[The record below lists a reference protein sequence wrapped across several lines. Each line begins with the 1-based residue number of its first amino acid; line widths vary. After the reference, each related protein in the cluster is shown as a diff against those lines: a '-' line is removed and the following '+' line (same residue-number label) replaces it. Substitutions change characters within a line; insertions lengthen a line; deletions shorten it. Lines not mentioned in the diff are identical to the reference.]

1 MEKGNENNM
10 HERSAGTGSVMLA
23 VPQILQNP
31 ELPNGCEITSCCE
44 VLQFLGFP
52 AEKCEL
58 AYRYLP
64 RSETWY
70 GADPDRVYM
79 GDPGRE
85 DDTPQ
90 CGFYCFAGP
99 VVQAANSYIS
109 DCMASGKYAPAAD
122 GQTAVKAVD
131 ITGAGQGELEA
142 HLLAGRPFI
151 FWASLHFDDI
161 RFDPRGGFTLP
172 DGRRHRLFNQLHC
185 MVCKGMDDG
194 YYYLADPLDFNERVP
209 KERFMEVYRQLG
221 QRAVVF
227 L

>member
-1 MEKGNENNM
+1 
-10 HERSAGTGSVMLA
+10 MLD

-44 VLQFLGFP
+44 VLRYLGFP
-52 AEKCEL
+52 ADKCEL

-70 GADPDRVYM
+70 GADPDLVYM

-85 DDTPQ
+85 DDSDR

-99 VVQAANSYIS
+99 VVA
-109 DCMASGKYAPAAD
+109 AAD
-122 GQTAVKAVD
+122 RYLADRGSSVRAVD
-131 ITGAGQGELEA
+131 ITGAGQEELEG

-161 RFDPRGGFTLP
+161 RHDPRGGFMLA
-172 DGRRHRLFNQLHC
+172 DGSYHRLFNQLHC
-185 MVCKGMDDG
+185 MVCRGMDDT
-194 YYYLADPLDFNERVP
+194 YYYLADPLDLNERIE
-209 KERFMEVYRQLG
+209 KGQFLKIYRQLG
-221 QRAVVF
+221 RRAVVF
-227 L
+227 CGKDPADPEVSREPGRL